1 MSPGKAHR
9 RQETVWR
16 GATDL
21 HELATVERSGDGVDG
36 KFDGVAVAAE
46 VAEDNMAQGGS
57 AGADGKIGGGAGG
70 EMAVGGHDTLLDGKR
85 SFGVSLEHLLVVIG
99 FDEKTIDA
107 GDVVDNGVVDVSEI
121 GEDADG
127 DGVAADG
134 EADRIG
140 GVVRDGKSGDFEGV
154 QAEGAARG
162 EEAPFGGGIAFI
174 LPADFVRGKARGVN
188 RTTESAK
195 QDGQTADVVAM
206 FVGQQDGADGGRVEA
221 RGVEALKGF
230 FRAETGIDQD
240 GGVIRKDDGRI
251 AIAAAAQDDEFH
263 TGEGSGRGGPGQI
276 RFVFRLWPSGRPMR

>member
-57 AGADGKIGGGAGG
+57 AGADGKIGGGAVG
-70 EMAVGGHDTLLDGKR
+70 EMAGGGHDTLLDGKR

-134 EADRIG
+134 EANRIG
-140 GVVRDGKSGDFEGV
+140 SVVLDGKGGDFEGL
-154 QAEGAARG
+154 QTEGAAGG
-162 EEAPFGGGIAFI
+162 EEAPFGGGIAFV
-174 LPADFVRGKARGVN
+174 LPADFVRGEASGVN
-188 RTTESAK
+188 RTTERAE
-195 QDGQTADVVAM
+195 QDGQAAGVVAVL
-206 FVGQQDGADGGRVEA
+206 VGQQDGTDLGRVEA
-221 RGVEALKGF
+221 RRVETLEGF
-230 FRAETGIDQD
+230 FRAEPGIDQD
-240 GGVIRKDDGRI
+240 GGVIRPEDGCV
-251 AIAAAAQDDEFH
+251 AIAAAAKDDEFH
-263 TGEGSGRGGPGQI
+263 IADRSGGGGRGQI
-276 RFVFRLWPSGRPMR
+276 RFVFRSWPSGRRMR